1 MILHFSLPCNRTPA
15 WHARVRHISCSL
27 RRCALTGDD
36 GTHQEGIHR
45 SLLRA
50 WLQGRGPATF
60 GQLQVLPRGKQSSPL
75 VALRRHCDMA
85 TARWP
90 EPPSVAMLEYTML
103 DHTRLDHM
111 IARPYGARPVLVPPC
126 PTAMEQSRFRRRA
139 IVVLTTTATD
149 FPCILRNRP
158 SACLRKPKPPASPLG
173 DNLPPKGKPPQRP
186 LPRRSVERRYERI
199 NSARHELL
207 TFSIGGRHGVGRMHR

>member
-1 MILHFSLPCNRTPA
+1 MVAECDRLPTDKGPGGEGHARMRNGSNLRPGLACDITLQPPCNRTPA

-36 GTHQEGIHR
+36 GTHQAGIHR

-75 VALRRHCDMA
+75 VALRRHCNMT
-85 TARWP
+85 TARGP
-90 EPPSVAMLEYTML
+90 EPPSVAMLEYMML

-111 IARPYGARPVLVPPC
+111 MLVHMVLV
-126 PTAMEQSRFRRRA
+126 QYSSHRA
-139 IVVLTTTATD
+139 RQPWSSHGFDAG
-149 FPCILRNRP
+149 P
-158 SACLRKPKPPASPLG
+158 S
-173 DNLPPKGKPPQRP
+173 
-186 LPRRSVERRYERI
+186 
-199 NSARHELL
+199 
-207 TFSIGGRHGVGRMHR
+207 